1 MWVFHTRAQTS
12 KCIVYEKLH
21 DLLRV
26 HFFILEHL
34 HVYPF
39 LYIHSYLYMDLI
51 ATICDDLYQ
60 KKTLT
65 IRP

>member
-1 MWVFHTRAQTS
+1 MWVFHTRAQAS
-12 KCIVYEKLH
+12 KCIVYENLH

-39 LYIHSYLYMDLI
+39 LYIHGYSYIDLI